1 MIARVCSPALA
12 GAVAGLCLMLSAGA
26 LAAPIDVASDRTA
39 LSAYGQY
46 ADSLARSVVRANRR
60 AGAFA
65 ESTETACGGVLAEL
79 GSLPTD
85 FYSKAA
91 LVDLGLEVHDDV
103 AIEFDA
109 AAIPAFTR
117 LSESLSRLSWS
128 SIATATT
135 IRALVS
141 AIGGSLTLRP
151 SDLCADAQ
159 AFATSPVAEP
169 IGTRK
174 LLAAYGSATNTVQR
188 RMTAFLAILERF
200 ETPSEAGEIAAAD
213 RRILRYQAISSN
225 DQKAASIRI
234 VKDLFGAA
242 P

>member
-12 GAVAGLCLMLSAGA
+12 AAVAGLCLMLSAGA

-46 ADSLARSVVRANRR
+46 AVSLARSVAGANRR

-79 GSLPTD
+79 GSIPPGLI
-85 FYSKAA
+85 SHAA
-91 LVDLGLEVHDDV
+91 LVDLGREVRGDV
-103 AIEFDA
+103 ALEFDGA
-109 AAIPAFTR
+109 AVPAFNRFSASLRR
-117 LSESLSRLSWS
+117 LHWS
-128 SIATATT
+128 AGATAAT
-135 IRALVS
+135 ISALVS
-141 AIGGSLTLRP
+141 AIGDSLTLRP

-174 LLAAYGSATNTVQR
+174 LLAAYGSAANAVRR

-200 ETPSEAGEIAAAD
+200 ETPSEAGGIAAAD
-213 RRILRYQAISSN
+213 GRILRYQAISSK
-225 DQKAASIRI
+225 DQSAASTLI
-234 VKDLFGAA
+234 VNDLDGAA